1 MLTQFLNVLLQV
13 LVHRSHDLLQEE
25 ITVTIHNMACV
36 DFERFY
42 NDFLHQFLS
51 DCEGLTSDQKSVLQ
65 QNFKTE
71 KVCLNF

>member
-51 DCEGLTSDQKSVLQ
+51 DCEGLTPDQKSVLQ